1 MKISKEQIDCLYEFT
16 RQHYVEYYDLQTEL
30 VDHLANSI
38 ERQWQEN
45 PKLTFEDALQ
55 IEFKKF
61 GIFGFSDVVEKRQIA
76 LNKKYNKIVW
86 KHFKSFFTLPKIIGT
101 IGAIG
106 LINLL
111 LSKLFFKSDIVLI
124 LFGLIVISFCFSIV
138 YFSRKN
144 KKDYNLSGKK
154 WLFKEIILGRSSLVG
169 MVNLPIQI
177 IIHSEKVLDTSFGVL
192 AISFLLVSMT
202 LIEYVVL
209 IEIPRRAEEYLKETY
224 PEYNFVA

>member
-1 MKISKEQIDCLYEFT
+1 MKLNKEQIDRLYEFT
-16 RQHYVEYYDLQTEL
+16 RQHYVEFYDLQTEL

-38 ERQWQEN
+38 ESQWQEN

-111 LSKLFFKSDIVLI
+111 MSKLFFKSDIVLI